1 MPLRVRCV
9 QESELG
15 LGKLRIKETFA
26 LGSRGDFL
34 EEALELGL
42 LSGGYCQDVIH
53 IRIVLSL

>member
-1 MPLRVRCV
+1 MRCV